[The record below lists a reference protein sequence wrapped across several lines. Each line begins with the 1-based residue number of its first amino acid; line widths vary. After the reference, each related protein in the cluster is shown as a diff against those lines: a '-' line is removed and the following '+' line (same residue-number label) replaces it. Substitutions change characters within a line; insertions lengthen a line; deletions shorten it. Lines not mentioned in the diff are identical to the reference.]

1 MFVVVIWGV
10 NFVVVKIGVQEIPA
24 TALVALRYG
33 LAGLLLMPFIKWP
46 GLAVAKWCFLQGIFL
61 GVLHHGTFFYTM
73 TLMPAG
79 LFAIIVNFNVVLVT
93 LMGLFFFKE
102 KVGPRTWFG
111 ILVGII
117 GIIILIGMPSEG
129 TSVYGFIIAL
139 LSTFFV
145 SFTYLIMKKI
155 GTIHAPTY
163 IALLSLPA
171 APILIGI
178 SLYADGIEWV
188 TKAEDIN
195 FSILAGVLFYQV
207 VLISLTHMI
216 WQYLMVKEAMSKMVP
231 LTLLIPIFAVV
242 AAFFILDETLTIYSV
257 FGGLLTILGVA
268 IIMFRQIKKKGITPP
283 SRVVSD

>member
-24 TALVALRYG
+24 TALLALRYG
-33 LAGLLLMPFIKWP
+33 LAGLLLAPFIKWP
-46 GLAVAKWCFLQGIFL
+46 GWTVAKWCFLQGIFL

-102 KVGPRTWFG
+102 KVGPRTWLG
-111 ILVGII
+111 ILIGLI
-117 GIIILIGMPSEG
+117 GIMILIGMPSEG
-129 TSVYGFIIAL
+129 TSLYGFFIAL

-145 SFTYLIMKKI
+145 SFTYIMMKKI
-155 GTIHAPTY
+155 GSIHAPTY
-163 IALLSLPA
+163 IALLSLPI

-178 SLYADGIEWV
+178 SLYVDGIEWV
-188 TKAEDIN
+188 KTPEDIN
-195 FSILAGVLFYQV
+195 LLIIGGVIFYQV

-216 WQYLMVKEAMSKMVP
+216 WQHLMVKEAMSKMVP
-231 LTLLIPIFAVV
+231 LTLLIPIFAVI
-242 AAFFILDETLTIYSV
+242 AAFFILDETLTVYTMI
-257 FGGLLTILGVA
+257 GGLLTILGVA
-268 IIMFRQIKKKGITPP
+268 IIMFRQIKKKNMTL
-283 SRVVSD
+283 

>member
-33 LAGLLLMPFIKWP
+33 LAGLLLAPFIKWP
-46 GLAVAKWCFLQGIFL
+46 GWGVAKWCFLQGVFL

-79 LFAIIVNFNVVLVT
+79 LFAIIINFNIVLVT
-93 LMGLFFFKE
+93 LMGVFFYKE
-102 KVGPRTWFG
+102 TVGPRTWFG
-111 ILVGII
+111 ILIGLI
-117 GIIILIGMPSEG
+117 GIMILIGLPSEG
-129 TSVYGFIIAL
+129 TSLHGFIIAL

-145 SFTYLIMKKI
+145 SFTYIIMKKI

-163 IALLSLPA
+163 IALLSLPV

-178 SLYADGIEWV
+178 SFYVDGVEWV
-188 TKAEDIN
+188 TKPDNIN
-195 FSILAGVLFYQV
+195 FFILGGVIFYQV

-216 WQYLMVKEAMSKMVP
+216 WQYLMVKEAMSKVVP
-231 LTLLIPIFAVV
+231 LTLLIPIFAVI
-242 AAFFILDETLTIYSV
+242 AAFLILDETLTIYSV
-257 FGGLLTILGVA
+257 IGGLMTILGVA
-268 IIMFRQIKKKGITPP
+268 IIMFRQIKKKNIQI
-283 SRVVSD
+283 